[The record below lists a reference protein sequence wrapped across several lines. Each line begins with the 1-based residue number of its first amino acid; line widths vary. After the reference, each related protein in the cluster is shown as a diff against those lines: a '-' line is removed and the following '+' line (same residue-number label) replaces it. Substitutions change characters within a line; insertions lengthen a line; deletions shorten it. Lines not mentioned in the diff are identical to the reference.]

1 MKFSQAKQKE
11 MNNFHSAISPLTSRA
26 RMAIAMRKGIPDRVP
41 VMCQLSI
48 GHYLLNAG
56 VSPARLWFSSE
67 GFAEALVTLQRRYR
81 FDGILI
87 NLPGH
92 PEDWTRE
99 MDRIEERPDSQ
110 AVHWKDGSYTVCPR
124 EDFAVQYRKHP
135 NTGEFI
141 ADNRLRLTL
150 DEGAQDRLFYETPH
164 TCGGLKYPYFYYD
177 ITRGER
183 HPRDPADWFPEY
195 EFRTL
200 ELVREMTGGTV
211 SVHGELF
218 SPFTQFMELLGYE
231 NALVALL
238 THPDKCKD
246 ILARYVEGCVWY
258 GRELARRE
266 ADAILMS
273 SAFAGGGFISR
284 GMYEEFVLP
293 FERACW
299 KGIKAE
305 FPETPCYTHTCGAI
319 GDRLDLM
326 EATGLDGIDTLDPP
340 PLGTVELDRA
350 KAFLGSRVFIKGN
363 IDSVNTLLLG
373 KYADAVEDMKRRIAW
388 GKPGGAYILSTACSV
403 APRVPP
409 DRLEIMADLCGE
421 YGRYDGK
428 NVDNTPDNT
437 VE

>member
-1 MKFSQAKQKE
+1 
-11 MNNFHSAISPLTSRA
+11 
-26 RMAIAMRKGIPDRVP
+26 MAIAMRKGVPDRIP

-48 GHYLLNAG
+48 GHYLLNTG
-56 VSPARLWFSSE
+56 ISPARLWFSSE
-67 GFAEALVTLQRRYR
+67 GFAEALTILQRRYR

-92 PEDWTRE
+92 PEDWRRE
-99 MDRIEERPDSQ
+99 MERIEKRPD
-110 AVHWKDGSYTVCPR
+110 AEIVHWKDGSHTICPCQ
-124 EDFAVQYRKHP
+124 DFAVHYRKNPH
-135 NTGEFI
+135 TGEFI
-141 ADNRLRLTL
+141 ADNRLRLSI
-150 DEGAQDRLFYETPH
+150 DEVEPGRLLYETPH

-177 ITRGER
+177 IERGVRNPE
-183 HPRDPADWFPEY
+183 DPADWFPEH

-200 ELVREMTGGTV
+200 ELVRKMTGGNV
-211 SVHGELF
+211 SVHGEIF

-238 THPDKCKD
+238 THPDKCKT
-246 ILARYVEGCVWY
+246 ILGRYVEGCAWY
-258 GRELARRE
+258 GKELARRG

-293 FERACW
+293 FEHACW
-299 KGIKAE
+299 EKIKASY
-305 FPETPCYTHTCGAI
+305 PDIPCYTHTCGAI

-326 EATGLDGIDTLDPP
+326 EATGLDGNDTLDPP
-340 PLGTVELDRA
+340 PLGTVELDTA

-373 KYADAVEDMKRRIAW
+373 KYEDAMEDIKLRISR

-403 APRVPP
+403 APRVPGEW
-409 DRLEIMADLCGE
+409 LENMANLCE
-421 YGRYDGK
+421 KYGKY
-428 NVDNTPDNT
+428 
-437 VE
+437 E